1 MKLLSEI
8 QVSLYLTQTLPYA
21 NLNLHIQNA
30 SVIFFPFSQSEGRNM
45 WPAERGGYFLVSMFR
60 YDLQIHVPYFQ
71 ILGMLIELANNN
83 PAERFGSFSA

>member
-21 NLNLHIQNA
+21 NLNLHIRNA

-45 WPAERGGYFLVSMFR
+45 
-60 YDLQIHVPYFQ
+60 
-71 ILGMLIELANNN
+71 
-83 PAERFGSFSA
+83 